1 MALALLGEPN
11 ADVEDVGLLGVA
23 PGHLAERLRQGLLPL
38 VDQPDVGRE
47 VHRGQPSLLAG
58 ADAVLS
64 GAGDAPFPR
73 ETRVT
78 TAPPLKAGCF
88 DTGSQAV
95 MVSSFAA
102 RRTAVA
108 VGVTVV
114 EGDEDG
120 PGPDVAH
127 PGLRLDGTARRLHP
141 HEVALGDPE
150 RRPSGEISTPTR
162 RAAAFSSDARPV
174 LVRVWK

>member
-1 MALALLGEPN
+1 MRVRAEPLGVQRLRLGLPALPIALDDGGELFAMALALLGEPA
-11 ADVEDVGLLGVA
+11 ADVEDVGFLGVA

-78 TAPPLKAGCF
+78 LTAPPLKAGCF

-102 RRTAVA
+102 L
-108 VGVTVV
+108 
-114 EGDEDG
+114 DG
-120 PGPDVAH
+120 P
-127 PGLRLDGTARRLHP
+127 
-141 HEVALGDPE
+141 
-150 RRPSGEISTPTR
+150 PSRSASP
-162 RAAAFSSDARPV
+162 
-174 LVRVWK
+174 